1 MFIDVRE
8 TKSKQFSSKGIMILG
23 NLDRITV
30 LWLITESASDSM
42 NEPYNINS
50 ALDIKIQNIVKTL
63 LISTVT
69 RSAV

>member
-1 MFIDVRE
+1 MTDVRE
-8 TKSKQFSSKGIMILG
+8 GQFISKGINFDFIG

-30 LWLITESASDSM
+30 LRLITESASDLL

-50 ALDIKIQNIVKTL
+50 AMDIKIQNIVKTL